1 VDPGYSQAYRVLGI
15 VLAYPHRDDEARE
28 AMRHARELE
37 LFAPMELALSAHV
50 AFAARDFKSAL
61 RFAQQATGID
71 EQFWIGQ
78 FQLAQVYVQLGD
90 HESTQRALEI
100 TKRFSKANSKMISL
114 QGYILAKLGR
124 TAEARDVLHT
134 LETLEAGGQYV
145 PAYSMALVHAGLN
158 ERDAALQSLER
169 GLQAGDVNL
178 IFLVVDPKWDSFR
191 TDPRFLDL
199 LERCDFTRT
208 AKTSG
213 HIER

>member
-1 VDPGYSQAYRVLGI
+1 
-15 VLAYPHRDDEARE
+15 
-28 AMRHARELE
+28 
-37 LFAPMELALSAHV
+37 MELALSAHV

-61 RFAQQATGID
+61 RFAEQATGID

-134 LETLEAGGQYV
+134 LETLEAGGVYV
-145 PAYSMALVHAGLN
+145 PAYSMALVHAGLG
-158 ERDAALQSLER
+158 EPAAALQSLDR
-169 GLQAGDVNL
+169 GLQARDVNL
-178 IFLVVDPKWDSFR
+178 IFLVVDPKWDPFR